1 MTQMNPCMKKRV
13 SGLRRFR
20 SDENGAAT
28 IEAVLWIPVFFFL
41 LVLIVDASLM
51 FHGQARALRI
61 VQDNNRAVAVGRIA
75 TTTDAEAIIR
85 SRLAQISPNAS
96 VSTSNNSGIIGTV
109 VGMPAT
115 DLSSLGI
122 VTKMGDFTI
131 WASAEQFLE
140 D

>member
-1 MTQMNPCMKKRV
+1 MTQMNPLVKKRV
-13 SGLRRFR
+13 FGLRRFR

-61 VQDNNRAVAVGRIA
+61 VQDNNRAVAVGRIP
-75 TTTDAEAIIR
+75 TTDAEAIILN
-85 SRLAQISPNAS
+85 RLAQISPNAR